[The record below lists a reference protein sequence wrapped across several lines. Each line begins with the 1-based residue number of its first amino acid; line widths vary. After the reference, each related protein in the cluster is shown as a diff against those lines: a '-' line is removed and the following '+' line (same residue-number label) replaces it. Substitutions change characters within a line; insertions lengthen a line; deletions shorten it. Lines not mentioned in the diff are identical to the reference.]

1 VDKAWASQLKKG
13 LVELSVLAALKES
26 EAYGYQL
33 LQRLAGD
40 PVLAT
45 TESTLYP
52 ILSRLADEKLVAVRQ
67 APSPSG
73 PPRRYY
79 RLTAQGREHLR
90 QLGEYWNEL
99 SSAVDK
105 LLANGTVEK
114 RHTGETQ

>member
-1 VDKAWASQLKKG
+1 MDKAWSSQLKKG
-13 LVELSVLAALKES
+13 LVELSVLAALKDG

-33 LQRLAGD
+33 LQRLAIE

-52 ILSRLADEKLVAVRQ
+52 ILSRLAEEKLVAVRQ

-90 QLGEYWNEL
+90 GLSQYWDQL
-99 SSAVDK
+99 SSAVDQ
-105 LLANGTVEK
+105 LLANGAPEK
-114 RHTGETQ
+114 RNE

>member
-1 VDKAWASQLKKG
+1 VDKAWSSQLKKG
-13 LVELSVLAALKES
+13 LVELSVLAALRDG

-33 LQRLAGD
+33 LQRLSAE
-40 PVLAT
+40 PLLAT

-52 ILSRLADEKLVAVRQ
+52 ILSRLADEKLVVVRQ

-90 QLGEYWNEL
+90 QLSQHWDQL

-105 LLANGTVEK
+105 LLTNGAPEK
-114 RHTGETQ
+114 RNE

>member
-1 VDKAWASQLKKG
+1 VDKAWSSQLKKG
-13 LVELSVLAALKES
+13 LVELSVLAALREN

-33 LQRLAGD
+33 LQRLGVE
-40 PVLAT
+40 PLLAT

-52 ILSRLADEKLVAVRQ
+52 IMSRLAEEKLVAVRQ
-67 APSPSG
+67 APSPNG

-90 QLGEYWNEL
+90 QLSAHWKEL

-105 LLANGTVEK
+105 ILTDGAPETRNG
-114 RHTGETQ
+114 

>member
-1 VDKAWASQLKKG
+1 MDKAWSSQLKKG
-13 LVELSVLAALKES
+13 LVELSVLAALKDG

-33 LQRLAGD
+33 LQRLSAE
-40 PVLAT
+40 PLLAT

-52 ILSRLADEKLVAVRQ
+52 ILSRLAEEKLVAVRQ

-79 RLTAQGREHLR
+79 RLTAQGREHL
-90 QLGEYWNEL
+90 QELSAHWKQL

-105 LLANGTVEK
+105 LLADGTREKGNG
-114 RHTGETQ
+114 

>member
-1 VDKAWASQLKKG
+1 MDKAWASQLKKG
-13 LVELSVLAALKES
+13 LVELSVLAALRES
-26 EAYGYQL
+26 EAYGYEL
-33 LQRLAGD
+33 LQRLGRNSL
-40 PVLAT
+40 LAT

-90 QLGEYWNEL
+90 QLSQYWNEL
-99 SSAVDK
+99 SSAVDR
-105 LLANGTVEK
+105 LLADGAPEK
-114 RHTGETQ
+114 RDE